1 MNTKITFLLLLLLL
15 VILLLFYYIDLE
27 SNIIILLAVTIVVLL
42 HNIITKREHF
52 NNNLKAAELDSKI
65 DVLLTVAKALQSRTA
80 GSATSSG
87 TVQGVTFDF
96 SCPFDL
102 SSTDY
107 KDATEA
113 GDAQSTFTEQ
123 GIDIGVGSTLD
134 NISHDDLLKSI
145 ASGSSSS

>member
-42 HNIITKREHF
+42 HNIISKREHF

-65 DVLLTVAKALQSRTA
+65 DVLLTVAKALQSRTS
-80 GSATSSG
+80 GDPQSGEGTVEGVTFQYSCPITLSSG
-87 TVQGVTFDF
+87 TYSAEEKG
-96 SCPFDL
+96 
-102 SSTDY
+102 
-107 KDATEA
+107 DAT
-113 GDAQSTFTEQ
+113 STYQEQ

-134 NISHDDLLKSI
+134 GISADKLLESVT
-145 ASGSSSS
+145 SGSS